1 MRPLAL
7 LLVAACST
15 ASRAAPALAAP
26 HPAPSTTRSRLL
38 VVYVAGR
45 DAVSTQRA
53 AGVHSLW
60 RGMQTEYT
68 RWSLRCLFVYGGLS
82 AADDARGGGRG
93 FAYASDRTCP
103 SLSLPSDDS
112 YEGLGHKVKDMI
124 VWVAG
129 HITAYDYLLKTDVDT
144 LICFNMVTD
153 MIDAVARRYATSK
166 SIYLGHFDTCSKITH
181 FALDRFYD
189 PHYME
194 DLLFREDAN
203 CYPPYMQV
211 QQHSYDETH
220 NETSHEH
227 STLHCTLRR

>member
-1 MRPLAL
+1 MCGHMPMWRLAQQSL
-7 LLVAACST
+7 GNAA
-15 ASRAAPALAAP
+15 RGL
-26 HPAPSTTRSRLL
+26 HL
-38 VVYVAGR
+38 AGR

-144 LICFNMVTD
+144 LICFNRVSY
-153 MIDAVARRYATSK
+153 IYAGWK
-166 SIYLGHFDTCSKITH
+166 LPVLRKILRVY
-181 FALDRFYD
+181 FAI
-189 PHYME
+189 
-194 DLLFREDAN
+194 
-203 CYPPYMQV
+203 
-211 QQHSYDETH
+211 
-220 NETSHEH
+220 
-227 STLHCTLRR
+227 